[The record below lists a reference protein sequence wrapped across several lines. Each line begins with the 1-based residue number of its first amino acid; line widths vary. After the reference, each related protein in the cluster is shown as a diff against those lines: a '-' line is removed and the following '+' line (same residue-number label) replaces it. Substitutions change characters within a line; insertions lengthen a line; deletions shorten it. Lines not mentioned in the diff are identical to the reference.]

1 MSRVLHLGEIIAMN
15 AQLFPDKPG
24 GRDLTRSMT
33 FRQWNDRACRLA
45 NALIGMGLGQGERI
59 AVLAYNC
66 LEWLEIY
73 TAVAKAGL
81 VAVPVNFRLVG
92 PEIRYIVENAEAAAI
107 IVQDELLASVE
118 AIRADLPLA
127 SDRYIHFG
135 AEKTPVGYRSY
146 EDLIAGASPSEP
158 SRRVEPSDPFA
169 LLYTSGT
176 TGKPKGAI
184 RSHESLVLHSYINQV
199 DFGFGRDDLGLLVMP
214 MCHANSI
221 FFMFAFATCGA
232 ACCVYDR
239 KHFDPEHL
247 VRTLAGGRFTFTS
260 LVPTHYIMMLGLPE
274 QVKRGFDV
282 DSITKLLIS
291 SAPARRETKLAL
303 MEYFR
308 NSRLYEGYGST
319 EMGWVTFL
327 RPEEQLTK
335 LGSIG
340 REATGTGRIKLLD
353 AFGDEV
359 ADGEARRDLC
369 AHALRV
375 PGILEAAGEDGGGL
389 SRGLLHGRRHRPAR
403 RRRLPLS
410 RRPQEQHDHQRRRER
425 LPLRSRAGPR
435 RQSQDQGRRGHR
447 RPRPEMGR
455 GGPCRRHSACRR
467 EHLGGRHP
475 RMVQGQDRRLQA
487 AEIDLV
493 HRRGRHA
500 EDRHRQDTSSGAA
513 RPLRR
518 AQRRPR
524 AREGH
529 AMNEA
534 TKANEALSGVVMGKT
549 AGALLA
555 GDGAAPSAETAEAKL
570 DGGEL
575 VGRVLAVARA

>member
-24 GRDLTRSMT
+24 GRDLSRSMT

-73 TAVAKAGL
+73 AALAKAGL

-92 PEIRYIVENAEAAAI
+92 PEIRYILENAEAAAI
-107 IVQDELLASVE
+107 IVQDELVASVE

-135 AEKTPVGYRSY
+135 GEKTPVGYRSY
-146 EDLIAGASPSEP
+146 EVLIAAASRSEP

-184 RSHESLVLHSYINQV
+184 RSHQSLVIHSYINQV

-247 VRTLAGGRFTFTS
+247 VKTLAGGRFTFTS

-274 QVKRGFDV
+274 RVKRGFDV

-303 MEYFR
+303 LEYFR

-335 LGSIG
+335 LGSVG

-359 ADGEARRDLC
+359 ADGKPGEIYARTPYAFQGYWKLPEKTAEAFRGDYCTVGDIARRDGDGYLYLVDRKSNMIISGGENVYPSEVEQVLGTNSKVKDVAVIGVPDPKWGEA
-369 AHALRV
+369 AHAVVILHAGASVSEADLLEWCKDKIAGYKRPKSVSFIAEDDMPRTATGKILHRVLRDRY
-375 PGILEAAGEDGGGL
+375 AA
-389 SRGLLHGRRHRPAR
+389 RNVA
-403 RRRLPLS
+403 
-410 RRPQEQHDHQRRRER
+410 
-425 LPLRSRAGPR
+425 
-435 RQSQDQGRRGHR
+435 
-447 RPRPEMGR
+447 
-455 GGPCRRHSACRR
+455 R
-467 EHLGGRHP
+467 EHER
-475 RMVQGQDRRLQA
+475 
-487 AEIDLV
+487 AE
-493 HRRGRHA
+493 G
-500 EDRHRQDTSSGAA
+500 
-513 RPLRR
+513 
-518 AQRRPR
+518 
-524 AREGH
+524 
-529 AMNEA
+529 
-534 TKANEALSGVVMGKT
+534 
-549 AGALLA
+549 
-555 GDGAAPSAETAEAKL
+555 
-570 DGGEL
+570 
-575 VGRVLAVARA
+575 